1 MNLPRHQQLAESL
14 LGQIKDGTF
23 AVGDRLPTEAELGK
37 TYGLARGTVRRTL
50 GRLEQ
55 LGLIDRRAGRGTT
68 VIATAPS
75 PPYQPVASSPD
86 DIGVLASE
94 THLLKPEMGP
104 IVVDAVLAR
113 RLGTRSGTTWFV
125 IKGPRALR
133 RRDDQPLCWSEH
145 YVRGESP
152 PENFLQGTVDVDE
165 IAHLAVEQTIS
176 AALLDEQMAAALG
189 ALPDSAALV
198 VTRRHRD
205 AKGRLVS
212 VGIHS
217 HPADRYQITTKVS

>member
-23 AVGDRLPTEAELGK
+23 AVGDRLPTEAELCE
-37 TYGLARGTVRRTL
+37 TYGMARGTVRRTL

-104 IVVDAVLAR
+104 IVVDATLAR

-145 YVRGESP
+145 YVRGETP
-152 PENFLQGTVDVDE
+152 PERFLHGTVDMSE

-189 ALPDSAALV
+189 AAPDSAALV

-217 HPADRYQITTKVS
+217 HPADRYQITTQVN